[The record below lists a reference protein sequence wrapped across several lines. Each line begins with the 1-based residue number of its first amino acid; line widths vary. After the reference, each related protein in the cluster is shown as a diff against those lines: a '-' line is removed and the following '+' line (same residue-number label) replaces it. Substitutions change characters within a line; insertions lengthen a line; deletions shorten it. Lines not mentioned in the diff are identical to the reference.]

1 MLDLKMVADGMDE
14 IRRRLA
20 LRGAVAGLDRLAAL
34 AERRR
39 QLIQEVE
46 SLRHELKRAGGRM
59 KEMVESQPEAA
70 AALRAELK
78 SRSARQK
85 ELDGELKTVEADL
98 GRLLLEL
105 PNLPHAS
112 VPAGRDESDNP
123 ELRRSGRPPQLGFAP
138 VPHWEIGERLGLLDF
153 ARGAKLSGSRF
164 CVLTGRGARLE
175 RALINLMVDLH
186 ADEHGYTEVWP
197 PSLVLRETMQGTGQL
212 PKFED
217 DAFKTAEPELFLIP
231 TAEVP
236 LTNLHRDEILAG
248 AELPLRYCA
257 YTPCF
262 RREAGAAGRDT
273 RGLIRQHQFDKVE
286 LVAFSRP
293 EDAAAEL
300 ERLTGDA
307 EAVLQRLG
315 LHYRVVELCGGDL
328 GFSAAKTYDLE
339 VWLPAQQTFREISS
353 CSWFTD
359 FQARRA
365 KIRFRRDRD
374 GKPELLHTLNGSGL
388 AVGRTLAA
396 LLETGQ
402 RADGSVVLPAALVPY
417 AGFEVIEP

>member
-1 MLDLKMVADGMDE
+1 
-14 IRRRLA
+14 
-20 LRGAVAGLDRLAAL
+20 
-34 AERRR
+34 
-39 QLIQEVE
+39 
-46 SLRHELKRAGGRM
+46 
-59 KEMVESQPEAA
+59 
-70 AALRAELK
+70 
-78 SRSARQK
+78 
-85 ELDGELKTVEADL
+85 
-98 GRLLLEL
+98 
-105 PNLPHAS
+105 
-112 VPAGRDESDNP
+112 
-123 ELRRSGRPPQLGFAP
+123 
-138 VPHWEIGERLGLLDF
+138 LLDF

-175 RALINLMVDLH
+175 RALINLMVDMH
-186 ADEHGYTEVWP
+186 ADEHGYSEVWP

-248 AELPLRYCA
+248 DALPLRYCA

-300 ERLTGDA
+300 ERLTGNA

>member
-20 LRGAVAGLDRLAAL
+20 LRGEVAGLDRLAAL

-46 SLRHELKRAGGRM
+46 SLRHELKRSGGRM
-59 KEMVESQPEAA
+59 KEMVESEPEAA

-365 KIRFRRDRD
+365 RIRFRRDRD

-396 LLETGQ
+396 LLESGQ